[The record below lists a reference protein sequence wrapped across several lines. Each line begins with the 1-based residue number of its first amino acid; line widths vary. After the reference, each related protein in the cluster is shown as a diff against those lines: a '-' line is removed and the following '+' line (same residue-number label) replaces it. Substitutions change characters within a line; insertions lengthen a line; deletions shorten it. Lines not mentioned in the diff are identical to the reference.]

1 MYKTQLNG
9 KNSGTGNVG
18 HSIWHPYHRALLPD
32 WRIFLWIFHFSQK
45 GFPGQHSRERAGR
58 CPRLHPWNMIHL
70 QGTLSG
76 SLRRTL
82 NRFQP
87 GSVSSRHELPEG
99 QKLDSGGSV
108 QSPWSAWS
116 ATSPGLMTG
125 SLPTAAPQCDLEH
138 CSFSGFVA
146 SKTEF

>member
-1 MYKTQLNG
+1 MAKTQVQEMWVIL
-9 KNSGTGNVG
+9 SGT
-18 HSIWHPYHRALLPD
+18 HTTESS
-32 WRIFLWIFHFSQK
+32 SQT
-45 GFPGQHSRERAGR
+45 GESFCESSTFPRKASLVSTPEREQAGV
-58 CPRLHPWNMIHL
+58 PGSTLETWDVIHL

-76 SLRRTL
+76 SLRCTL

-146 SKTEF
+146 SKSEF